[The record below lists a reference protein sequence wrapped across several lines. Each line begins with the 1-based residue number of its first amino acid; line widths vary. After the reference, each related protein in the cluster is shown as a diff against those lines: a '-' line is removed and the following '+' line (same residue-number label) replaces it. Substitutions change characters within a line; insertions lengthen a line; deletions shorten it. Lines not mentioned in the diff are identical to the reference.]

1 MGIGLLGVIKTAAM
15 NIPWAK
21 VAQNTPLLV
30 DMLGKAKAQIKQHDA
45 TQKNLE
51 DQLKSLHDEN
61 AKLAA
66 TLLQLSN
73 NVQSLTSRVSL
84 LTKLTVFSLLLAIS
98 ASVLW
103 MLK

>member
-45 TQKNLE
+45 SQKNLE
-51 DQLKSLHDEN
+51 DQLKSLHEEN

-66 TLLQLSN
+66 TVLQMSTT
-73 NVQSLTSRVSL
+73 VQLLTSRVSL
-84 LTKLTVFSLLLAIS
+84 LTKLTFMSLLLS
-98 ASVLW
+98 SCTVVLW